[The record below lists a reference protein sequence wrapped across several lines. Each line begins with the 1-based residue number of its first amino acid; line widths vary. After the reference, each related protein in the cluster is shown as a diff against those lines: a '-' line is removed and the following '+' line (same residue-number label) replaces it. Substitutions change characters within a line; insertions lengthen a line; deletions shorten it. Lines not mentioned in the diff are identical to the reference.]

1 MKTYARH
8 TTLYSLLLLLAA
20 AGCGKQHTTEI
31 PRVPESG
38 TVPIVWSV
46 DMEKNGVAS
55 RSLIGSQTDMGD
67 ITIEQAEE
75 IKLLRG
81 TCLPE
86 RVNDWESVV
95 PTPEN
100 GRRQRAYSRRLMATV
115 LKARADEFLRH
126 YRKLL
131 EERGDL
137 ERVRTIVLTGGGANL
152 AGLPERARDIFPG
165 KTVRVGLPN
174 NIDGAPQLINQPDA
188 SVVMGLIGE
197 AADKVAGKGDRQ
209 LLNLSAPGF
218 LQNLKNVLIGDY

>member
-1 MKTYARH
+1 M
-8 TTLYSLLLLLAA
+8 
-20 AGCGKQHTTEI
+20 
-31 PRVPESG
+31 
-38 TVPIVWSV
+38 
-46 DMEKNGVAS
+46 
-55 RSLIGSQTDMGD
+55 
-67 ITIEQAEE
+67 
-75 IKLLRG
+75 

-137 ERVRTIVLTGGGANL
+137 DRVRTIVLTGGGANL

-174 NIDGAPQLINQPDA
+174 NIAGAPRLVNQPDA

>member
-1 MKTYARH
+1 
-8 TTLYSLLLLLAA
+8 
-20 AGCGKQHTTEI
+20 
-31 PRVPESG
+31 
-38 TVPIVWSV
+38 
-46 DMEKNGVAS
+46 
-55 RSLIGSQTDMGD
+55 
-67 ITIEQAEE
+67 
-75 IKLLRG
+75 
-81 TCLPE
+81 
-86 RVNDWESVV
+86 
-95 PTPEN
+95 
-100 GRRQRAYSRRLMATV
+100 MATV